1 MQVVKKT
8 PEYTVYEKRSKR
20 YAVKGSDKKWIN
32 GDDKVKILLAEK
44 LIEVKLP
51 APKVEEP
58 EEVAAESTEA
68 AEEAPAEEAPAEEA
82 PASEETPEA

>member
-1 MQVVKKT
+1 MKILKKT

-58 EEVAAESTEA
+58 EEVAAEVTEA
-68 AEEAPAEEAPAEEA
+68 AETEAPAEEAPAEEA
-82 PASEETPEA
+82 SPEA

>member
-1 MQVVKKT
+1 MKILKKT

-58 EEVAAESTEA
+58 EEVAAEVTET
-68 AEEAPAEEAPAEEA
+68 AETEAPAEEA
-82 PASEETPEA
+82 SPEA

>member
-1 MQVVKKT
+1 MKILKKT

-20 YAVKGSDKKWIN
+20 YAVKDSDKKWIN

-58 EEVAAESTEA
+58 EEVAAEAAEATETEVA
-68 AEEAPAEEAPAEEA
+68 AEEAPAEEEK
-82 PASEETPEA
+82 PEG

>member
-1 MQVVKKT
+1 MKVVKKT

-32 GDDKVKILLAEK
+32 GEEKVKILLAEK

-51 APKVEEP
+51 APKVEEA
-58 EEVAAESTEA
+58 EEVAAEETEA
-68 AEEAPAEEAPAEEA
+68 AEAVAQETPAEETAEEA
-82 PASEETPEA
+82 SSED

>member
-1 MQVVKKT
+1 MKVVKKT

-58 EEVAAESTEA
+58 EEVAVEAAETEVV
-68 AEEAPAEEAPAEEA
+68 AEEAPAEEEK
-82 PASEETPEA
+82 PEG